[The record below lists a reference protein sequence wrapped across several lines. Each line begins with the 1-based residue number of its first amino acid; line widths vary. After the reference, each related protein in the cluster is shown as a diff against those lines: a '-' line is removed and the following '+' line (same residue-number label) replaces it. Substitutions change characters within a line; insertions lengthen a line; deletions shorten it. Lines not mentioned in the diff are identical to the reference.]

1 MLNGAESLDSVHNAQ
16 RILIEDCG
24 HHWMMIANVRG
35 WSQRSSDWVIGC
47 LACSTAV
54 ALPSYAVFVSNKTV
68 FMLEQ

>member
-1 MLNGAESLDSVHNAQ
+1 
-16 RILIEDCG
+16 
-24 HHWMMIANVRG
+24 MMIANVRG

-54 ALPSYAVFVSNKTV
+54 ALPTYAVFVSNKTV